1 MKSSSN
7 NPGTFGIGSEIFGTQ
22 TDTSFEEPVVQ
33 EKDDTN
39 ESEEDSEESSASDDE
54 VGDALVTALAS
65 TTLETSEWASAP
77 AYDTLYLSTV
87 AEYLPP
93 APKPKVPL
101 DAQVNEDEAE
111 GGKSKDASWA
121 LEGYENSLDIDHAF
135 ERFSKRV
142 GYEGEQ
148 CLRCVRPGAWLAFTN

>member
-1 MKSSSN
+1 MKSSHN
-7 NPGTFGIGSEIFGTQ
+7 NPGTFGLGSQIFGGQ
-22 TDTSFEEPVVQ
+22 TDTSSVGPAAQ
-33 EKDDTN
+33 KDDTN
-39 ESEEDSEESSASDDE
+39 ESDEDSEDSSPSDDE
-54 VGDALVTALAS
+54 VADALVTALAS
-65 TTLETSEWASAP
+65 TTLEASDWSSAP
-77 AYDTLYLSTV
+77 AYGTLYLSTI

-111 GGKSKDASWA
+111 GDKSKDASWA

-148 CLRCVRPGAWLAFTN
+148 CLRCDFCPGVWLVTN